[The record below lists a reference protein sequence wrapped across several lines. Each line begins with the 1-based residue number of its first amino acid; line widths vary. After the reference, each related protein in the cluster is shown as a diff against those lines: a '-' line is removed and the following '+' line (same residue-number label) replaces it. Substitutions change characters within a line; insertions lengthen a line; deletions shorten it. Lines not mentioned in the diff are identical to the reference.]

1 MIGTIANV
9 GTFSTSRTSE
19 ISGEYLTVPKRFG
32 IKEGYVYVNTIQVS
46 DSQNYYIQPIEDYC
60 AEYISFVMNSMLFR
74 TIISQ
79 ASKVEMSLT
88 IEKIKGISLPFVPL
102 GQQRMFGKL
111 EHLIA
116 SLMAKGNERNRDENL
131 QLNVFSS
138 LRDYIC
144 LELFP
149 GIITETDIKFILP
162 FTEMMEQICSENKDL
177 ATTLI
182 NSLFTPGNVVM
193 DNMKKARIMLSNIK

>member
-1 MIGTIANV
+1 
-9 GTFSTSRTSE
+9 
-19 ISGEYLTVPKRFG
+19 
-32 IKEGYVYVNTIQVS
+32 
-46 DSQNYYIQPIEDYC
+46 
-60 AEYISFVMNSMLFR
+60 MNSMLFR